1 MLLIAATHNQ
11 GKVRELQAILGE
23 LGYEVIT
30 QEAAGISVSPV
41 EDADSFEGNA
51 LIKARAVAELC
62 KEAVIADDSGLCV
75 DALGGAPGV
84 YSARYAGENA
94 TDEENNQKLLAE
106 LSGIENRAAKYV
118 AALVLIL
125 PDGREFVERGEVC
138 GQILKTEE
146 GTGGFGYDPLFFSDE
161 LKMSFGVATPEA
173 KNAISHRGR
182 ALQKVYQKLKEEM
195 E

>member
-182 ALQKVYQKLKEEM
+182 ALQKIYQKLKEEM